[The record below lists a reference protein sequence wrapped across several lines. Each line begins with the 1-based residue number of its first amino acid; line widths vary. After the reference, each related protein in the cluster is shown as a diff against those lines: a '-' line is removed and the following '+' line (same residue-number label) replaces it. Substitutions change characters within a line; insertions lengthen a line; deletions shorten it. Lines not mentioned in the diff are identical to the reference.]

1 MDFIPSADALFFN
14 WVKLFVEYINLNFAA
29 LGLSVAQNTRLQSL
43 FAAFLDDYPAHHSA
57 QANAS
62 SLCTEKRFIPQ
73 CIGNFCSRNNRSYSG
88 EFRSV
93 TNEQRAALGI
103 TIPKTT
109 KTQSPVPA
117 TRPMAYVDNKNR
129 LEHTIH
135 FFDESTPKSKAKPD
149 GVRACEIRMKIGGA
163 PPVDSS
169 ELTYLA
175 SDTRSPYIVHF
186 NGEDAGKMAHYML
199 RWLNTRNEPG
209 PWSETI
215 SVTISG

>member
-1 MDFIPSADALFFN
+1 MDFIPSADSLFFN
-14 WVKLFVEYINLNFAA
+14 WVKIFAEFIDANFAA
-29 LGLSVAQNTRLQSL
+29 LGLTAAQNTELQ
-43 FAAFLDDYPAHHSA
+43 AFLAKFLVDYPEHLSA
-57 QANAS
+57 QATATSLAQRKDS
-62 SLCTEKRFIPQ
+62 SRSKLEIFIRELTALIQ
-73 CIGNFCSRNNRSYSG
+73 ANSA
-88 EFRSV
+88 V

-103 TIPKTT
+103 TVPKST
-109 KTQSPVPA
+109 KTPSPVPA

-129 LEHTIH
+129 LDHTIH
-135 FFDESTPKSKAKPD
+135 FFDEATPKSKAKPE
-149 GVRACEIRMKIGGA
+149 GVRACEIWMKIGGT
-163 PPVDSS
+163 PPTDAK

>member
-1 MDFIPSADALFFN
+1 MDFIPSADSLFFN
-14 WVKLFVEYINLNFAA
+14 WVKIFAEFIDANFAA
-29 LGLSVAQNTRLQSL
+29 LGLTTAQNTALQTILSKWL
-43 FAAFLDDYPAHHSA
+43 IDYPAHLSA
-57 QANAS
+57 QATAT
-62 SLCTEKRFIPQ
+62 SLAQKKDSTRDDIEKLVREYTALIQ
-73 CIGNFCSRNNRSYSG
+73 ANS
-88 EFRSV
+88 SV

-103 TIPKTT
+103 TVPKST
-109 KTQSPVPA
+109 KTPSPVPA

-129 LEHTIH
+129 LEHIIH
-135 FFDESTPKSKAKPD
+135 FFDESTPKSKAKPE
-149 GVRACEIRMKIGGA
+149 GVRACEIRMKIGGT
-163 PPVDSS
+163 PPTDEK

>member
-29 LGLSVAQNTRLQSL
+29 LGLTAAQNTTLQTL
-43 FAAFLDDYPAHHSA
+43 FSAFLDDYPAHIAA

-62 SLCTEKRFIPQ
+62 SLAKKKDSSRSALEVFIRELVALIQP
-73 CIGNFCSRNNRSYSG
+73 NS
-88 EFRSV
+88 SV

-109 KTQSPVPA
+109 KTPSPVPA